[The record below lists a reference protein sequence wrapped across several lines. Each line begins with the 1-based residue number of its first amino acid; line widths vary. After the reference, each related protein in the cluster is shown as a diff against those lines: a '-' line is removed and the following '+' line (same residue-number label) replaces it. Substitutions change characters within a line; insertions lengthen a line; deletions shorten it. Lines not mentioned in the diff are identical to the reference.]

1 LAASIKLDLK
11 VMKAMK
17 GMTQRRLI
25 FVFGI
30 LLSSSAVV
38 HAEGFYGGL
47 GFGKVQ
53 TSLDSGGTG
62 GTATTSRKS
71 GTGTKYYGGYEVTKH
86 WGVEGGYV
94 DLGES
99 KDIWNTSN
107 FATYRFTSM
116 YLAGVG
122 SLPIGDRFT
131 VFAKAGMAT
140 NRNTGTFTSFG
151 VGSGFEGRKTTLMYG
166 IGANLSFTKNLA
178 ARLEYEDFGSVT
190 SHTGGARS
198 FDGKGRMFSISLN
211 FVF

>member
-1 LAASIKLDLK
+1 
-11 VMKAMK
+11 MKT
-17 GMTQRRLI
+17 MTQRRVI

-30 LLSSSAVV
+30 LLSSPAVV
-38 HAEGFYGGL
+38 HAEGLYGGL

-62 GTATTSRKS
+62 TATTSRKN

-86 WGVEGGYV
+86 WGVEAGYV
-94 DLGES
+94 DLGAS

-107 FATYRFTSM
+107 FATYRLSSM

-122 SLPIGDRFT
+122 SLPIGDHFT
-131 VFAKAGMAT
+131 LFVKAGLSA
-140 NRNTGTFTSFG
+140 NHNTGTFTSFG
-151 VGSGFEGRKTTLMYG
+151 VGSDFDGRKTTLMYG

-178 ARLEYEDFGSVT
+178 ARLQYEDFGGVT
-190 SHTGGARS
+190 AHAGGTRN